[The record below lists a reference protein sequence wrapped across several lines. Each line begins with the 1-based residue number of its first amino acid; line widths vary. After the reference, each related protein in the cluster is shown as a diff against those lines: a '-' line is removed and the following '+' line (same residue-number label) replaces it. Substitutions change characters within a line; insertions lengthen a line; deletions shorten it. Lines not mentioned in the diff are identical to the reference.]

1 MTASKPYTRAV
12 VFSRPAGR
20 RRIEV
25 FSPKLARRLSLGG
38 YDAYRTW
45 LVIEANP
52 NIKTFCERPTYVD
65 GPRGTVI
72 DFWVQLSDHEAG
84 EFWMIEPVVRR
95 PITQDQPAP
104 VPPAKLHGLLVR
116 YINRADLLAWAIPIA
131 NWARI
136 TPYLVSHRRY
146 PDRQLAQSIE
156 AFLDQPASL
165 DAIHKGFAQR
175 DATTVEAA
183 LFSLLAAGRVLSPDL
198 ARVPLSGSTRFHQTV
213 GAVVPAEARS

>member
-52 NIKTFCERPTYVD
+52 WIKSFCERPTYVE
-65 GPRGTVI
+65 GPRGAVI
-72 DFWVQLSDHEAG
+72 DFWVQLGDDEAG
-84 EFWMIEPVVRR
+84 EFWMIEPATVNQTASV
-95 PITQDQPAP
+95 P
-104 VPPAKLHGLLVR
+104 VPAAQLHGLNVR
-116 YINRADLLAWAIPIA
+116 YITHADLLSWAIPIA

-136 TPYLVSHRRY
+136 TPYLVSHRRHQ
-146 PDRQLAQSIE
+146 DRLLVQSIE
-156 AFLDQPASL
+156 TFLGQPATL
-165 DAIHKGFAQR
+165 DAVLKHFAQR
-175 DATTVEAA
+175 DTTTVEAA
-183 LFSLLAAGRVLSPDL
+183 LFSLLAAVRVLSPDL

>member
-52 NIKTFCERPTYVD
+52 RIKAFCERPTYVD
-65 GPRGTVI
+65 GPRGAVI
-72 DFWVQLSDHEAG
+72 DFWVQLSDDEAG
-84 EFWMIEPVVRR
+84 EFWMIEPATVTHTAHVPVV
-95 PITQDQPAP
+95 Q
-104 VPPAKLHGLLVR
+104 LHGLNVR
-116 YINRADLLAWAIPIA
+116 HISHADLLSWAIPIA

-146 PDRQLAQSIE
+146 QDRLLAQSIE
-156 AFLDQPASL
+156 TFLDQPASI
-165 DAIHKGFAQR
+165 DAILKHFAPR
-175 DATTVEAA
+175 DTTTVEAA

-198 ARVPLSGSTRFHQTV
+198 ARTPLGGATRFYQTACAV
-213 GAVVPAEARS
+213 GTANTVS

>member
-52 NIKTFCERPTYVD
+52 RIKSFCERPTYVD
-65 GPRGTVI
+65 GPRGAVI
-72 DFWVQLSDHEAG
+72 DFWVQLSDDEAG
-84 EFWMIEPVVRR
+84 EFWMIEPTTVNKTATV
-95 PITQDQPAP
+95 PETQ
-104 VPPAKLHGLLVR
+104 LHGLNVR
-116 YINRADLLAWAIPIA
+116 YITHADLLAWAIPIA

-146 PDRQLAQSIE
+146 QDRLLVQSIE
-156 AFLDQPASL
+156 TFLHQPASI
-165 DAIHKGFAQR
+165 DAILKQFAQR
-175 DATTVEAA
+175 DTTTVEAA

-198 ARVPLSGSTRFHQTV
+198 ARAPLGGSTRFHQTECV
-213 GAVVPAEARS
+213 EVRAHAVL